1 MGAWQTETQFSDGT
15 LRLMGLLWSVLA
27 GSGPLL
33 LEEPELSLHPE
44 VVRWLPQMFARI
56 QRRSSRQILTSTHS
70 TDLLRDPGIGLN
82 KVLLLEP
89 SGEGTVVTP
98 ASSFEE
104 VTTLLEGGVPL
115 AEAIMPRIRPS
126 QVEQLA
132 FFGD

>member
-82 KVLLLEP
+82 EVLLLEP